1 MGKYSGYVGRLF
13 DRRYKIEEVIG
24 SGGMAVVFRAHD
36 TLMDRPVAVKMLR
49 EEFAD
54 DEGAVRRFINESKAV
69 AMLSHHNIVNIYDV
83 SVSDNLKYI
92 VMEYI
97 EGTTLKSYMSEHGR
111 LSFAEICNFT
121 EQILAALDHAHS
133 RGVIHRDIKPQNIMI
148 LEDGTVKV
156 TDFGIAKL
164 PSAQTVTETDKAIGT
179 VYYIS
184 PEQASGKKVD
194 ARSDI
199 YSLGALLYE
208 LATGVLPFDSENTVS
223 IALMQINNTPKKPRD
238 IKHDI
243 PVGLETLILS
253 AMEKNPADR
262 FDSAARMMHYL
273 QKMKKHPNRPIDLTK
288 DSARIKKSGNTMLPI
303 VLGVLSAFLLCLIV
317 AGIVA
322 VNTLFFSG
330 RGDAHVVSVA
340 NCVGAICSE
349 EFIAGLG
356 TEYSVEIIQVHDN
369 SIEKGYIISQSPA
382 PGEERRIIGSQTV
395 KLVLTVSLGAQQA
408 VMKDYTLWDSREA
421 EIELRTQGFG
431 VKIVEQNHATIPD
444 GCVISSH
451 PISGVT
457 INKGDVIILYVSSG
471 ETVDYTYIP
480 DLVNK
485 NEAQAYDLLLQYK
498 VGIGAVTYV
507 RSSKP
512 AGTVLSQSIKAGE
525 RVPVTLTKINVVISG
540 GPNYTD
546 AGNGRSN

>member
-1 MGKYSGYVGRLF
+1 MGKYSEYVGRLF

-24 SGGMAVVFRAHD
+24 SGGMAVVFRAFD
-36 TLMDRPVAVKMLR
+36 TLMSRTVAVKMLR

-69 AMLSHHNIVNIYDV
+69 AMLSHQNIVNIYDV
-83 SVSDNLKYI
+83 SVRDNLKFI

-97 EGTTLKSYMSEHGR
+97 EGITLKTYMSEHGR
-111 LSFAEICNFT
+111 LSFSEICNFT

-133 RGVIHRDIKPQNIMI
+133 RGVVHRDIKPQNIMI
-148 LEDGTVKV
+148 LDDGSIKV

-184 PEQASGKKVD
+184 PEQASGRKVD

-208 LATGVLPFDSENTVS
+208 LATGTLPFDSENTVS
-223 IALMQINNTPKKPRD
+223 IALMQINNAPKKPRD
-238 IKHDI
+238 LKHDI
-243 PVGLETLILS
+243 PVGLETLILT

-262 FDSAARMMHYL
+262 FDSAARMLHYL
-273 QKMKKHPNRPIDLTK
+273 QKMRKHPSRPIDLTK
-288 DSARIKKSGNTMLPI
+288 DTARIRKKGGSMLPI
-303 VLGVLSAFLLCLIV
+303 ILGVLSAFFLCLIV

-330 RGDAHVVSVA
+330 KGDARVVSVE
-340 NCVGAICSE
+340 NCVGAICST
-349 EFIAGLG
+349 EFIESLG
-356 TEYSVEIIQVHDN
+356 PDYTVDIIEVHDS

-382 PGEERRIIGSQTV
+382 PYEERRIAGTQTV
-395 KLVLTVSLGAQQA
+395 KLVLTVSLGAQQS
-408 VMKDYTLWDSREA
+408 VLKNYTLWDSREA
-421 EIELRTQGFG
+421 EIELRSAGFG
-431 VKIVEQNHATIPD
+431 VKILEQAHPTIPD
-444 GCVISSH
+444 GLVISTH
-451 PISGVT
+451 PIDGVT

-471 ETVDYTYIP
+471 ETVEYTYVP
-480 DLVNK
+480 DLLNK
-485 NEAQAYDLLLQYK
+485 NEADAYNLLLQSK
-498 VGIGAVTYV
+498 IGIGTVSYV
-507 RSSKP
+507 RSTKP
-512 AGTVLSQSIKAGE
+512 AGTVISQSIKAGD

-546 AGNGRSN
+546 PTAGN

>member
-1 MGKYSGYVGRLF
+1 MGKYSEYVGRLF

-24 SGGMAVVFRAHD
+24 SGGMAVVFRAFD
-36 TLMDRPVAVKMLR
+36 TLMSRTVAVKMLR

-69 AMLSHHNIVNIYDV
+69 AMLSHQNIVNIYDV
-83 SVSDNLKYI
+83 SVRDNLKFI

-97 EGTTLKSYMSEHGR
+97 EGITLKSYMSEHGR
-111 LSFAEICNFT
+111 LSFSEICNFT

-133 RGVIHRDIKPQNIMI
+133 RGVVHRDIKPQNIMI
-148 LEDGTVKV
+148 LDDGSIKV

-184 PEQASGKKVD
+184 PEQASGRKVD

-208 LATGVLPFDSENTVS
+208 LATGTLPFDSENTVS
-223 IALMQINNTPKKPRD
+223 IALMQINNAPKKPRD
-238 IKHDI
+238 LKHDI
-243 PVGLETLILS
+243 PVGLETLILT

-262 FDSAARMMHYL
+262 FDSAARMLHYL
-273 QKMKKHPNRPIDLTK
+273 QKMRKHPGRPIDLTK
-288 DSARIKKSGNTMLPI
+288 DTARIRKKGGSMLPI
-303 VLGVLSAFLLCLIV
+303 ILGVLSAFFLCLIV
-317 AGIVA
+317 AGIVV

-330 RGDAHVVSVA
+330 KGDARVVSVE
-340 NCVGAICSE
+340 NCVGAICST
-349 EFIAGLG
+349 EFIESLG
-356 TEYSVEIIQVHDN
+356 PDYTVDIIEVHDS

-382 PGEERRIIGSQTV
+382 PYEERRIAGTQTV
-395 KLVLTVSLGAQQA
+395 KLVLTVSLGAQQS
-408 VMKDYTLWDSREA
+408 VLKNYTLWDSREA
-421 EIELRTQGFG
+421 EIELRSAGFG
-431 VKIVEQNHATIPD
+431 VKILEQAHPTIPD
-444 GCVISSH
+444 GLVISTH
-451 PISGVT
+451 PIDGVT

-471 ETVDYTYIP
+471 ETVEYTYVP
-480 DLVNK
+480 DLLNK
-485 NEAQAYDLLLQYK
+485 NEADAYNLLLQSK
-498 VGIGAVTYV
+498 IGIGTVSYV
-507 RSSKP
+507 RSTKP
-512 AGTVLSQSIKAGE
+512 AGTVISQSIKAGD

-546 AGNGRSN
+546 PTAGN

>member
-1 MGKYSGYVGRLF
+1 MGKYQEYVGRHF

-36 TLMDRPVAVKMLR
+36 TLMDRTVAVKMLR

-54 DEGAVRRFINESKAV
+54 DDGAVRRFINESKAV
-69 AMLSHHNIVNIYDV
+69 AMLSHQNIVNIFDV
-83 SVSDNLKYI
+83 SVSENLKYI

-97 EGTTLKSYMSEHGR
+97 EGITLKSYMSEHGR
-111 LSFAEICNFT
+111 LSFGEICNFT

-133 RGVIHRDIKPQNIMI
+133 RGVVHRDIKPQNIMI
-148 LEDGTVKV
+148 LDDGSIKV

-208 LATGVLPFDSENTVS
+208 LATGSLPFDSENTVS

-243 PVGLETLILS
+243 PVGLETFILT

-262 FDSAARMMHYL
+262 FDSAANMMYYL
-273 QKMKKHPNRPIDLTK
+273 QKLKKRPNKPIDLTQ
-288 DSARIKKSGNTMLPI
+288 DSTRIKKRGGSMLPI
-303 VLGVLSAFLLCLIV
+303 ILGVLSAFFLCLIV
-317 AGIVA
+317 AGIVV

-330 RGDAHVVSVA
+330 KGDARVVNVA
-340 NCVGAICSE
+340 NCVGAVYSA
-349 EFIAGLG
+349 EFIENLG
-356 TEYSVEIIQVHDN
+356 TDYTVDIVEVHDN
-369 SIEKGYIISQSPA
+369 SIEKGYVISQSPA
-382 PGEERRIIGSQTV
+382 PYEERRIAGTQTV
-395 KLVLTVSLGAQQA
+395 KLVLTVSLGAEQA
-408 VMKDYTLWDSREA
+408 SIKDYTLWDSREA
-421 EIELRTQGFG
+421 EIELRSLGFG
-431 VKIVEQNHATIPD
+431 VKIIEQAHPTIED
-444 GCVISSH
+444 GCVISTH
-451 PISGVT
+451 PVSGVT
-457 INKGDVIILYVSSG
+457 VNKGDIIILYVSSG
-471 ETVDYTYIP
+471 ETVEYTYVP

-485 NEAQAYDLLLQYK
+485 DESEAYSLLVRSK
-498 VGIGAVTYV
+498 VGIGTVTYV
-507 RSSKP
+507 RSDKP
-512 AGTVLSQSIKAGE
+512 AGTVLSQSIKAGD

-540 GPNYTD
+540 GPNYTE
-546 AGNGRSN
+546 

>member
-1 MGKYSGYVGRLF
+1 MKEFTPMLF
-13 DRRYKIEEVIG
+13 
-24 SGGMAVVFRAHD
+24 
-36 TLMDRPVAVKMLR
+36 
-49 EEFAD
+49 
-54 DEGAVRRFINESKAV
+54 
-69 AMLSHHNIVNIYDV
+69 
-83 SVSDNLKYI
+83 
-92 VMEYI
+92 
-97 EGTTLKSYMSEHGR
+97 TTLKGYNGSKLVKDIVAGIIV
-111 LSFAEICNFT
+111 AI
-121 EQILAALDHAHS
+121 IAL
-133 RGVIHRDIKPQNIMI
+133 P
-148 LEDGTVKV
+148 L
-156 TDFGIAKL
+156 
-164 PSAQTVTETDKAIGT
+164 
-179 VYYIS
+179 
-184 PEQASGKKVD
+184 
-194 ARSDI
+194 
-199 YSLGALLYE
+199 
-208 LATGVLPFDSENTVS
+208 S
-223 IALMQINNTPKKPRD
+223 IALAIASG
-238 IKHDI
+238 
-243 PVGLETLILS
+243 VGPEEGLYTAII
-253 AMEKNPADR
+253 AG
-262 FDSAARMMHYL
+262 FVIAALGGSRV
-273 QKMKKHPNRPIDLTK
+273 NI
-288 DSARIKKSGNTMLPI
+288 SGPTA
-303 VLGVLSAFLLCLIV
+303 AFATIV

-498 VGIGAVTYV
+498 VGIGTVTYV